1 MAIPLAAALSSFR
14 EYYHDITQDE
24 HNHAHAPLMQAFA
37 VPTGHNPAT
46 LRDLSTNNPE
56 ATSVGHLVLCQDILN
71 PAGPGCLR
79 GFHSVARY
87 RAALGQPATV
97 WDGRTFGSTGDT
109 VGTQIPAT
117 VESPGTLFQQ
127 LNNGKTPCCQWSADG
142 TALRRAKPPA
152 LWPLR
157 TVRRRH

>member
-56 ATSVGHLVLCQDILN
+56 ATSVGHLVLCQAN
-71 PAGPGCLR
+71 
-79 GFHSVARY
+79 
-87 RAALGQPATV
+87 
-97 WDGRTFGSTGDT
+97 
-109 VGTQIPAT
+109 
-117 VESPGTLFQQ
+117 Q
-127 LNNGKTPCCQWSADG
+127 LPYG
-142 TALRRAKPPA
+142 TAGHLAPPVT
-152 LWPLR
+152 LWAPKSRLP
-157 TVRRRH
+157 